1 MTVLKLLRLLFV
13 CIWILLPFSKS
24 FAQPFSLPQ
33 SKIDSLLVKSEFAS
47 AINAADIDLKSTQ
60 ACRSDWAL
68 SLLNRQTAYYHL
80 GQLPTNGDSVLS
92 VINNCSQMSGTTL
105 QKFKSEIAE
114 GDLLLRQGHVIDAI
128 EKYNASLDLVNEN
141 SEAFVLAQLRL
152 GRAMLLGEEIDM
164 SKQFLT
170 KASATIKSLDIDKS
184 GTHAELHHL
193 FAEYYYNTGELQKA
207 QLSLLE
213 SININKTKSRPLP
226 LAYDYLLLSKLNLTL
241 KNYALATKYQG
252 IAGGLT
258 KSAEVDRILL
268 LQKAET
274 WLKQGQPNDALNLL
288 ATIKSKSISSG
299 DRVRILE
306 CLKMQ
311 NQVYKSKG
319 DLQNAL
325 AIEQQVASVRSE
337 MAFGSVY
344 KTYLNIKNARNT
356 KIREVQNELNEK
368 DDALMQKDDRFTT
381 YLKYGSAIAVLL
393 LLTVIGLMWTQLQIK
408 RVTNKKLLE
417 RNAII
422 NDQNDELRQMNAI
435 LDDAKRQAE
444 SGLRA
449 KSNFLAVTSHEIRT
463 PMNGI
468 MGMAALLLDSSLN
481 KEQKKYV
488 ETIETSSQNLLVI
501 LNDILDISKIEAG
514 KMNLESKLIDLEQL
528 IEEVITIFSKQ
539 AKEKNIVIEH
549 EIVSSDITYFKGDI
563 LRIRQVLINL
573 VSNAVKFTQDG
584 TIKITVNLEELMR
597 SPGLNEQNAKL
608 KFAVS
613 DDGIGISPEKQ
624 QTIFDAFEQEDNT
637 TSRKYGGI
645 GLGLSISKKLVELMG
660 GQISL
665 SSEKGVGTTFFFTI
679 EGKIPTSNDNLSE
692 EPVNVKQRSNPL
704 NVEEPINEKFPLKI
718 LVAED
723 NMFNKMLIEKLL
735 NKFGYDDFLHAEN
748 GVEVMSLLETNKVD
762 IILMD
767 IQMPEKDGL
776 TTTKEIIELYG
787 NERPPIIALTADANE
802 SSKEFYMNSGMD
814 DFLGKPYKAEDL
826 HILLTNYGAKINE
839 EKKLLTP

>member
-1 MTVLKLLRLLFV
+1 MTVLKPLRFLCFYL
-13 CIWILLPFSKS
+13 WILVPCGKS
-24 FAQPFSLPQ
+24 LAQPPTLPV
-33 SKIDSLLVKSEFAS
+33 SKIDSLLANSEFIA
-47 AINAADIDLKSTQ
+47 AIELANTNLESTQ
-60 ACRSDWAL
+60 NCRSDWAL
-68 SLLNRQTAYYHL
+68 LLINRQAAYYHL
-80 GQLPTNGDSVLS
+80 DQHQSTSDSIIEALSKCGQIEGST
-92 VINNCSQMSGTTL
+92 IN
-105 QKFKSEIAE
+105 KFKFRMAH
-114 GDLLLRQGHVIDAI
+114 GKLLLRQGHIIEAV
-128 EKYNASLDLVNEN
+128 EKYNSSLDLINEN
-141 SEAFVLAQLRL
+141 SEAFVLTQLSIAQ
-152 GRAMLLGEEIDM
+152 AMLLGEEVEM

-170 KASATIKSLDIDKS
+170 KASTTLTSLGIEKS
-184 GTHAELHHL
+184 TNHAFLYHL
-193 FAEYYYNTGELQKA
+193 FAQYYYQSGELQRS

-213 SININKTKSRPLP
+213 SITLNKTQNRPLA
-226 LAYDYLLLSKLNLTL
+226 LAYDYILLSKLNLKL
-241 KNYALATKYQG
+241 KNYSLANKYQK
-252 IAGGLT
+252 IAKELT
-258 KSAEVDRILL
+258 NSAEIDRIIS

-274 WLKQGQPNDALNLL
+274 LLKQGQANESLSLLTSIKSQSTNAGDKFRLLDAL
-288 ATIKSKSISSG
+288 
-299 DRVRILE
+299 IL
-306 CLKMQ
+306 Q
-311 NQVYKSKG
+311 NQAYKTKG

-325 AIEQQVASVRSE
+325 AIEKQITLIRSN
-337 MAFGSVY
+337 MAYGSVY
-344 KTYLNIKNARNT
+344 KTYLNIKKARDN

-368 DDALMQKDDRFTT
+368 DDALLEKDDRFTT

-417 RNAII
+417 RNSII

-435 LDDAKRQAE
+435 LDVAKRQSE

-481 KEQKKYV
+481 SEQTKYV

-501 LNDILDISKIEAG
+501 LNDILDFSKIEAG

-528 IEEVITIFSKQ
+528 VEEVITIFSKQ
-539 AKEKNIVIEH
+539 AKEKNIVIRH
-549 EIVSSDITYFKGDI
+549 EIKSTDITYFKGDI

-573 VSNAVKFTQDG
+573 VSNAVKFTKDG
-584 TIKITVNLEELMR
+584 TINIVVNLEELMR

-637 TSRKYGGI
+637 TTRKYGGI

-660 GQISL
+660 GQIGL
-665 SSEKGVGTTFFFTI
+665 TSEKGKGTTFFFTI

-704 NVEEPINEKFPLKI
+704 SVEEKINEKYPLKI

-735 NKFGYDDFLHAEN
+735 TKFGYEDFLHAEN
-748 GVEVMSLLETNKVD
+748 GVEVMKLMEDHEVD

-787 NERPPIIALTADANE
+787 NDRPPIIALTADANE
-802 SSKEFYMNSGMD
+802 SSKEFYMNAGMD

-826 HILLTNYGAKINE
+826 HILLSSYGAKINQ
-839 EKKLLTP
+839 EKKLINP

>member
-1 MTVLKLLRLLFV
+1 MTVLKLLRFL
-13 CIWILLPFSKS
+13 CIFLWFLLPLSKS
-24 FAQPFSLPQ
+24 VAQPNTYQYTS
-33 SKIDSLLVKSEFAS
+33 IDSFISNSQFEQ
-47 AINAADIDLKSTQ
+47 AIHQADIELEMLKQ
-60 ACRSDWAL
+60 CNADWAL
-68 SLLNRQTAYYHL
+68 ALFNQQIAFYHM
-80 GQLPTNGDSVLS
+80 GTNPDVMDSVYGVVNKCGQIEGS
-92 VINNCSQMSGTTL
+92 NK
-105 QKFKSEIAE
+105 QKYKQRMAH
-114 GDLLLRQGHVIDAI
+114 GYALLRHGHIPDAL
-128 EKYNASLDLVNEN
+128 EKFNASLDLIDEN
-141 SEAFVLAQLRL
+141 SEAYALTQLAL
-152 GRAMLLGEEIDM
+152 AEALLLSGEVDM

-170 KASATIKSLDIDKS
+170 KASTTLTSLGIDKS
-184 GTHAELHHL
+184 WSFARLYHL
-193 FAEYYYNTGELQKA
+193 YAQYYFQTGELQRA

-213 SININKTKSRPLP
+213 SINLNKTQERSLH
-226 LAYDYLLLSKLNLTL
+226 LAYDYILLSGLNLKL
-241 KNYALATKYQG
+241 KNYTLASKYQK
-252 IAGGLT
+252 IASELT
-258 KSAEVDRILL
+258 TSKEVERILQ
-268 LQKAET
+268 LQQAET
-274 WLKQGQPNDALNLL
+274 WIHQGQLNDALTLL
-288 ATIKSKSISSG
+288 TSLKSASIQAQ
-299 DRVRILE
+299 DQFRLLT
-306 CLKMQ
+306 CLTLQ
-311 NQVYKSKG
+311 TQVYKSKG
-319 DLQNAL
+319 DLQSAL
-325 AIEQQVASVRSE
+325 AIEKQVASQKAAMS
-337 MAFGSVY
+337 FGSVY
-344 KTYLNIKNARNT
+344 KTYLNIKQARDN
-356 KIREVQNELNEK
+356 KIREVQKELNEK
-368 DDALMQKDDRFTT
+368 DDELLEKDDRFTT

-422 NDQNDELRQMNAI
+422 NDQNDELRKMNAI

-444 SGLRA
+444 AGLRA

-468 MGMAALLLDSSLN
+468 MGMAALLLDSSLTN
-481 KEQKKYV
+481 EQKKYV

-501 LNDILDISKIEAG
+501 LNDILDFSKIEAG
-514 KMNLESKLIDLEQL
+514 KMSLESKLIDLEQL
-528 IEEVITIFSKQ
+528 VEEVITIFSKQ
-539 AKEKNIVIEH
+539 AKEKNIVIDY
-549 EIVSSDITYFKGDI
+549 DIQSADIKYFKGDI

-584 TIKITVNLEELMR
+584 AINIKVNLEELMR

-660 GQISL
+660 GQIGL
-665 SSEKGVGTTFFFTI
+665 SSEKGKGTTFFFTI
-679 EGKIPTSNDNLSE
+679 EGKIPSSNDNLSE

-704 NVEEPINEKFPLKI
+704 NVEEKINEKFPLKI

-735 NKFGYDDFLHAEN
+735 NKFGYEDFLHAEN
-748 GVEVMSLLETNKVD
+748 GVEVLQLMEKNKVD

-776 TTTKEIIELYG
+776 TTTKEIIEKYG
-787 NERPPIIALTADANE
+787 NDRPPIIALTADANE
-802 SSKEFYMNSGMD
+802 SSKDFYMNSGMD

-826 HILLTNYGAKINE
+826 HILLSNYGAKINE
-839 EKKLLTP
+839 EKKMSIT

>member
-1 MTVLKLLRLLFV
+1 MTVLKPLRFLCFYL
-13 CIWILLPFSKS
+13 WILVPCGKS
-24 FAQPFSLPQ
+24 LAQPPTLPV
-33 SKIDSLLVKSEFAS
+33 SKIDSLLANSEFIA
-47 AINAADIDLKSTQ
+47 AIELANTNLESTQ
-60 ACRSDWAL
+60 NCRSDWAL
-68 SLLNRQTAYYHL
+68 LLINRQAAYYHL
-80 GQLPTNGDSVLS
+80 DQHQSTSDSIIEALSKCGQIEGST
-92 VINNCSQMSGTTL
+92 INKL
-105 QKFKSEIAE
+105 KFRMAHGK
-114 GDLLLRQGHVIDAI
+114 LLLRQGHIIEAV
-128 EKYNASLDLVNEN
+128 EKYNSSLDLINEN
-141 SEAFVLAQLRL
+141 SEAFVLTQLSIAQ
-152 GRAMLLGEEIDM
+152 AMLLGEEVEM

-170 KASATIKSLDIDKS
+170 KASTTLTSLGIEKS
-184 GTHAELHHL
+184 TNHAFLYHL
-193 FAEYYYNTGELQKA
+193 FAQYYYQSGELQRS

-213 SININKTKSRPLP
+213 SITLNKTQNRPLA
-226 LAYDYLLLSKLNLTL
+226 LAYDYILLSKLNLKL
-241 KNYALATKYQG
+241 KNYSLANKYQK
-252 IAGGLT
+252 IAKELT
-258 KSAEVDRILL
+258 NSAEIDRIIS

-274 WLKQGQPNDALNLL
+274 LLKQGQANESLSLLTSIKSQSTNAGDKFRLLDAL
-288 ATIKSKSISSG
+288 
-299 DRVRILE
+299 IL
-306 CLKMQ
+306 Q
-311 NQVYKSKG
+311 NQAYKTKG

-325 AIEQQVASVRSE
+325 AIEKQITLIRSN
-337 MAFGSVY
+337 MAYGSVY
-344 KTYLNIKNARNT
+344 KTYLNIKKARDN

-368 DDALMQKDDRFTT
+368 DDALLEKDDRFTT

-417 RNAII
+417 RNSII

-435 LDDAKRQAE
+435 LDVAKRQSE

-481 KEQKKYV
+481 SEQTKYV

-501 LNDILDISKIEAG
+501 LNDILDFSKIEAG

-528 IEEVITIFSKQ
+528 VEEVITIFSKQ
-539 AKEKNIVIEH
+539 AKEKNIVIRH
-549 EIVSSDITYFKGDI
+549 EIKSTDITYFKGDI

-573 VSNAVKFTQDG
+573 VSNAVKFTKDG
-584 TIKITVNLEELMR
+584 TINIVVNLEELMR

-637 TSRKYGGI
+637 TTRKYGGI

-660 GQISL
+660 GQIGL
-665 SSEKGVGTTFFFTI
+665 TSEKGKGTTFFFTI

-704 NVEEPINEKFPLKI
+704 SVEEKINEKYPLKI

-735 NKFGYDDFLHAEN
+735 TKFGYEDFLHAEN
-748 GVEVMSLLETNKVD
+748 GVEVMKLMEDHEVD

-787 NERPPIIALTADANE
+787 NDRPPIIALTADANE
-802 SSKEFYMNSGMD
+802 SSKEFYMNAGMD

-826 HILLTNYGAKINE
+826 HILLSSYGAKINQ
-839 EKKLLTP
+839 EKKLINP